1 MIAAIS
7 HGFRTD
13 ISRQAAG
20 QDTRQAAGRK
30 ASTAPAPPA
39 PPAAKAVPWHSRE
52 GVYFVP
58 VRELNDATRA
68 AIRKAQCQATWAAI
82 HDALHDQARRGR
94 SEAIRNAARL
104 LALDDVGVMG
114 LSRYSGGLTPKTIRR
129 HLECL
134 EAIGLIRVCRPPIR
148 FTIKDGR
155 ICKAKGQGREK
166 ALRIVV
172 TVDAERHCRPGKA
185 LRLAADRR
193 LDDAGSYGEAVPT
206 STPVLMGSQYTP
218 STESLSKNDASAP
231 ETEGIGSVAAA
242 NGAGGLTAAVHE
254 EGDGMT
260 FVPAL
265 PPPRPA
271 RPAAPRRQ
279 ASTPAD
285 PARTDKPASR
295 PRGAAGQE
303 PEKDYAKIAADF
315 YLKTD
320 PVVRDTLAAKAAA
333 KAEREA
339 EKARTAGQAPESPS
353 APPRPAGTIPRGQD
367 DAPVRTPEP
376 QVDAEAAWLDS
387 MVSNRRREAGITTK
401 ETYRREWHAERAG

>member
-7 HGFRTD
+7 HGSRTD
-13 ISRQAAG
+13 T
-20 QDTRQAAGRK
+20 TRQAAGRK
-30 ASTAPAPPA
+30 VTAPPA

-68 AIRKAQCQATWAAI
+68 AMRKAQCRGTWDAI

-94 SEAIRNAARL
+94 TAAIRDAARL

-148 FTIKDGR
+148 FTLKDGR
-155 ICKAKGQGREK
+155 LCKAKGQGREK
-166 ALRIVV
+166 AVRIVV

-218 STESLSKNDASAP
+218 SRDNSSKNIASAP
-231 ETEGIGSVAAA
+231 ETDGIGSVAAA
-242 NGAGGLTAAVHE
+242 NEAGGLTAAVHE

-265 PPPRPA
+265 PPPRVPT
-271 RPAAPRRQ
+271 PRRQ

-285 PARTDKPASR
+285 PARTARPASR
-295 PRGAAGQE
+295 SSSPHGQDERPTAEEAA
-303 PEKDYAKIAADF
+303 ARWNR
-315 YLKTD
+315 TD
-320 PVVRDTLAAKAAA
+320 PVVAAALAAKARK
-333 KAEREA
+333 KAELA
-339 EKARTAGQAPESPS
+339 GTAGQAPSTPS
-353 APPRPAGTIPRGQD
+353 APARPSGAILGGQEGSPATIPFS
-367 DAPVRTPEP
+367 
-376 QVDAEAAWLDS
+376 EAADELAKLVAD
-387 MVSNRRREAGITTK
+387 RRRQEADAARVAQRDA
-401 ETYRREWHAERAG
+401 YHRDRAQG

>member
-1 MIAAIS
+1 
-7 HGFRTD
+7 
-13 ISRQAAG
+13 
-20 QDTRQAAGRK
+20 
-30 ASTAPAPPA
+30 
-39 PPAAKAVPWHSRE
+39 
-52 GVYFVP
+52 
-58 VRELNDATRA
+58 
-68 AIRKAQCQATWAAI
+68 
-82 HDALHDQARRGR
+82 
-94 SEAIRNAARL
+94 
-104 LALDDVGVMG
+104 MG

-134 EAIGLIRVCRPPIR
+134 EAIGLIRVCRPPVR
-148 FTIKDGR
+148 FTLKDGR
-155 ICKAKGQGREK
+155 LCKAKGQGREK
-166 ALRIVV
+166 AVRIVV

-193 LDDAGSYGEAVPT
+193 LDDSGSYGEAVPT
-206 STPVLMGSQYTP
+206 STPVLMGSQSPP

-231 ETEGIGSVAAA
+231 ETDGIGSVAAA

-285 PARTDKPASR
+285 PARDGRPASR
-295 PRGAAGQE
+295 SSSPRGQDERRTAE
-303 PEKDYAKIAADF
+303 EYAADF
-315 YLKTD
+315 YLKVD

-339 EKARTAGQAPESPS
+339 AKARTAGQAPESPS
-353 APPRPAGTIPRGQD
+353 APARPSGTIPRGQD
-367 DAPVRTPEP
+367 EAPVRLDDPEF
-376 QVDAEAAWLDS
+376 DKAAADLAAS
-387 MVSNRRREAGITTK
+387 VETKRREAGTTRK
-401 ETYRREWHAERAG
+401 ESFRREWHAERAG

>member
-7 HGFRTD
+7 HGSRTD
-13 ISRQAAG
+13 ISR

-30 ASTAPAPPA
+30 VTAPPA

-58 VRELNDATRA
+58 VRELNDETRA

-94 SEAIRNAARL
+94 TAAIRDAARMGV
-104 LALDDVGVMG
+104 LDDVGIMG

-129 HLECL
+129 QLDCL
-134 EAIGLIRVCRPPIR
+134 QAIGIAGIGRPTIQ
-148 FTIKDGR
+148 FTLRDGR
-155 ICKAKGQGREK
+155 LCKAKGQGREK
-166 ALRIVV
+166 AVRIFV

-185 LRLAADRR
+185 LRLASESRR
-193 LDDAGSYGEAVPT
+193 PDAGSYGYAVPT
-206 STPVLMGSQYTP
+206 STPVLMGSQYPP
-218 STESLSKNDASAP
+218 SRDSLSKNTASAP
-231 ETEGIGSVAAA
+231 ETDGIGSVAAA

-285 PARTDKPASR
+285 PARTGRPASR
-295 PRGAAGQE
+295 SRGTAGQE
-303 PEKDYAKIAADF
+303 PPKDFTKVAADWHRVH
-315 YLKTD
+315 
-320 PVVRDTLAAKAAA
+320 PVVAAAKAAKAAA

-339 EKARTAGQAPESPS
+339 AKAGTAGQAPESPS
-353 APPRPAGTIPRGQD
+353 APARPAGTIPRGQD
-367 DAPVRTPEP
+367 EAPVRTPTP
-376 QVDAEAAWLDS
+376 QVDADAAELAAL
-387 MVSNRRREAGITTK
+387 VSNIRQAIGIGRQDAYREG
-401 ETYRREWHAERAG
+401 WHADRAG

>member
-1 MIAAIS
+1 MIAAVS
-7 HGFRTD
+7 HGPRTD
-13 ISRQAAG
+13 ISR

-30 ASTAPAPPA
+30 VTAPPA

-68 AIRKAQCQATWAAI
+68 AMRKAQCQATWAAI

-94 SEAIRNAARL
+94 TAAIRDAARL

-148 FTIKDGR
+148 FTLRDGR
-155 ICKAKGQGREK
+155 LCKAKGQGREK
-166 ALRIVV
+166 AVRIVV

-193 LDDAGSYGEAVPT
+193 LDDASSYGYAVPT
-206 STPVLMGSQYTP
+206 STPVLMGSQYPP
-218 STESLSKNDASAP
+218 SRDNSSKNTASAP
-231 ETEGIGSVAAA
+231 DTDGIGAVAAA
-242 NGAGGLTAAVHE
+242 NEAGGLTAAVHE

-265 PPPRPA
+265 PPPRVPT
-271 RPAAPRRQ
+271 PRRQ
-279 ASTPAD
+279 ASPPAD
-285 PARTDKPASR
+285 PPHTAKPAPRQARSHGQDER
-295 PRGAAGQE
+295 PTAEEAA
-303 PEKDYAKIAADF
+303 ARWNR
-315 YLKTD
+315 TD
-320 PVVRDTLAAKAAA
+320 PVVAAALAAKARR
-333 KAEREA
+333 KAELA
-339 EKARTAGQAPESPS
+339 GTAGQAPSTPS
-353 APPRPAGTIPRGQD
+353 APARPSGTIPRGQD
-367 DAPVRTPEP
+367 EAPARPADPPVLDAAA
-376 QVDAEAAWLDS
+376 AELAAL
-387 MVSNRRREAGITTK
+387 VSNRRQAIGIGRQDAYRE
-401 ETYRREWHAERAG
+401 RWHAERAG

>member
-7 HGFRTD
+7 HGSRTD
-13 ISRQAAG
+13 T
-20 QDTRQAAGRK
+20 TRQAAGRK
-30 ASTAPAPPA
+30 VTAPPA

-58 VRELNDATRA
+58 VRELNDDTRA
-68 AIRKAQCQATWAAI
+68 AMRKAQCRATWDAI
-82 HDALHDQARRGR
+82 HDAMHDQARRGR
-94 SEAIRNAARL
+94 TAAIRDAARL

-148 FTIKDGR
+148 FAIKDGR

-172 TVDAERHCRPGKA
+172 TVDAERHCRPEKA
-185 LRLAADRR
+185 LRKAVKRR
-193 LDDAGSYGEAVPT
+193 LDDADSYGEAVPT

-218 STESLSKNDASAP
+218 STESLSRNTASAP
-231 ETEGIGSVAAA
+231 ETDGIGSVAAA
-242 NGAGGLTAAVHE
+242 NEAGGLTAAVHE

-271 RPAAPRRQ
+271 STRRQ
-279 ASTPAD
+279 ASAPAD
-285 PARTDKPASR
+285 PAGTGRPASR
-295 PRGAAGQE
+295 QARPHGQDERPTAEQAA
-303 PEKDYAKIAADF
+303 ARWNRI
-315 YLKTD
+315 D
-320 PVVRDTLAAKAAA
+320 PVVAAALAAKAAA
-333 KAEREA
+333 RQ
-339 EKARTAGQAPESPS
+339 ARTAGTAGQAPSTPS
-353 APPRPAGTIPRGQD
+353 APARPSGTIPRGQD
-367 DAPVRTPEP
+367 EAPVRTPEP
-376 QVDAEAAWLDS
+376 QVDADAAELAAI
-387 MVSNRRREAGITTK
+387 VENTRREAGITTK
-401 ETYRREWHAERAG
+401 AAYRERWHAERAG